1 MQFKQVSEKTKGPI
15 IVLIFPE
22 LANQYMTVSE
32 FWIDRVN
39 FKPRSLKLKKKY
51 IYIKFLKKS

>member
-22 LANQYMTVSE
+22 LANQYIVMTVSD
-32 FWIDRVN
+32 FWIDRVH
-39 FKPRSLKLKKKY
+39 FKPQSLKLKKN
-51 IYIKFLKKS
+51 IYKIS

>member
-39 FKPRSLKLKKKY
+39 FKPRSLKLK

>member
-15 IVLIFPE
+15 IVLNFPE

-39 FKPRSLKLKKKY
+39 FKPRSLKLKKIY
-51 IYIKFLKKS
+51 IYKIS